1 MLRTKE
7 GMLSTHHLITR
18 LLITIS
24 FLAVI
29 KPKAL
34 AEERLDT
41 IIALDSARNITVTQT
56 PGKARIYA
64 DFTGKDGKESF
75 FYYTLDSSVNG
86 QPLEDYDSG
95 WSISLPYYK
104 HGLSANSRMQMLRQG
119 SNKVMRELVIADCI
133 YSGLRMCYNE
143 NGAIKNGLEAGV
155 RNLIG
160 LRWRRGLKS
169 PSFSIGVGFGFLHLA
184 TNMDMAFRKDGDK
197 LILSKPMQAEGEA
210 KGSSMNLYTIHIPL
224 MLRQNIGRYCYFT
237 LGGSVNLNVYAS
249 ASRETGRN
257 NIDHS
262 IRYKELQQRL
272 LTADIFAS
280 VNLFGI
286 GVYASWNPIP
296 MFQSWYGPG
305 IKGWSIGLDL
315 LTL

>member
-1 MLRTKE
+1 MLNP
-7 GMLSTHHLITR
+7 HHIITRFLIT
-18 LLITIS
+18 LS

-29 KPKAL
+29 KPFIQ

-75 FYYTLDSSVNG
+75 FYYTLESSVNE

-95 WSISLPYYK
+95 WSISLPYYYYK
-104 HGLSANSRMQMLRQG
+104 RGLSANSMTQILPHR
-119 SNKVMRELVIADCI
+119 SNRIMRELIIADCI

-143 NGAIKNGLEAGV
+143 KGAIKNSLEAGV

-160 LRWRRGLKS
+160 LRWRRGLKG

-184 TNMDMAFRKDGDK
+184 TNMDMTFRKDGDK
-197 LILSKPMQAEGEA
+197 LILSKSMQPEGEV
-210 KGSSMNLYTIHIPL
+210 KGSSMDLYTIHVPL

-237 LGGSVNLNVYAS
+237 LGGSFNLNVYAS
-249 ASRETGRN
+249 ASMETGRN
-257 NIDHS
+257 NIDNT

-286 GVYASWNPIP
+286 GVYA
-296 MFQSWYGPG
+296 
-305 IKGWSIGLDL
+305 
-315 LTL
+315 